1 MAENRWNIGE
11 GGDMHTREDMER
23 FVNGLGE
30 K

>member
-11 GGDMHTREDMER
+11 GGDMYTREDMER